1 MAAQPALQL
10 STATGR
16 SPPCHR
22 VAAAPLSAALTLTV
36 KAAALSFSV
45 SLSVTLTFSLTLTLA
60 LPGSLTF
67 SLLQPYFQFSQP
79 LLLLVTLLVLLS
91 FCPRPSLVAVQLS
104 QPLSLTLTFSQSL
117 LLRVR

>member
-1 MAAQPALQL
+1 MAPQTTLQL
-10 STATGR
+10 TTTATCRR
-16 SPPCHR
+16 SPPGHR
-22 VAAAPLSAALTLTV
+22 VTAAPLPTALTLTV

-67 SLLQPYFQFSQP
+67 SLLQTRLQ
-79 LLLLVTLLVLLS
+79 
-91 FCPRPSLVAVQLS
+91 
-104 QPLSLTLTFSQSL
+104 FSQSL